1 MAKAREIEGF
11 AEASSFTEAAALA
24 VETRTDELFSF
35 GEGVLDT
42 TDIERVHDMRV
53 ASRRLRAALEI
64 FATCFPKAAHK
75 RVLKDVKA
83 LADALG
89 ERRDRDVHIE
99 ELQRVSRAFAAPD
112 RPGIG
117 ELIRALRAEQEAAN
131 VALAEELAAIEAS
144 ELRTRLIALVEEA
157 RGA

>member
-11 AEASSFTEAAALA
+11 AEAGSFAEAAALA
-24 VETRTDELFSF
+24 VETRTEELFSF

-42 TDIERVHDMRV
+42 SDIERVHDMRV

-64 FATCFPKAAHK
+64 FAPCFPKSAH
-75 RVLKDVKA
+75 RSVLDEVKA

-89 ERRDRDVHIE
+89 ERRDRDVQIA
-99 ELQRVSRAFAAPD
+99 ELERISRSLAAPD
-112 RPGIG
+112 RAGIG

-131 VALAEELAAIEAS
+131 AVLAEALERIERDMLHA
-144 ELRTRLIALVEEA
+144 RLLALVEA
-157 RGA
+157 AMAG